1 MPDKWM
7 TELSNLTGLAHYP
20 KQGPFGQKAGALI
33 GERDGYLLTIGPAV
47 EGRQS
52 SIRLMLHY
60 PEMQLSEAF
69 RASVNQS
76 LENAPT
82 FPDSERKAIKKMQ
95 VGADFFLWQWNYSF
109 GKPKA
114 EKVAALAT
122 AMVDAAKQVA
132 PRFAGKCEICKS
144 SATSEFLLRNAVP
157 GYYCSGCQEKLR
169 AEGDA
174 ADQAYDALPTNL
186 PNGLL
191 FGSLAAIAGGIAWGL
206 VAYFLNYIFL
216 WGAILIGMMVCWAVF
231 KGIGKI
237 NTAGKVAAFLLTVA
251 SVIFGDAI
259 FYTLALARQEKI
271 PISLELLKEILAN
284 IVSIE
289 TTGSN
294 IISVAFALIGAGI
307 VIYQKRKPKFTP
319 EFQRLGAPAA

>member
-1 MPDKWM
+1 MSDKWM
-7 TELSNLTGLAHYP
+7 TELSSLSGLSHYP
-20 KQGPFGQKAGALI
+20 NQGPFAQKAGALI
-33 GERDGYLLTIGPAV
+33 GDRDGYLLAIGPAV

-52 SIRLMLHY
+52 SIKLMLRY
-60 PEMQLSEAF
+60 PEMQLSESF
-69 RASVNQS
+69 RASVDQA

-109 GKPKA
+109 GKPKVDQ
-114 EKVAALAT
+114 VAALAT
-122 AMVDAAKQVA
+122 ALVDAAKQVA
-132 PRFAGKCEICKS
+132 PKFAGKCEICKS
-144 SATSEFLLRNAVP
+144 SSTSEILLRNAVP
-157 GYYCSGCQEKLR
+157 GYFCSGCQERLR

-174 ADQAYDALPTNL
+174 ADQAYEALPTNF
-186 PNGLL
+186 PKGLL
-191 FGSLAAIAGGIAWGL
+191 FGALAAIAGGLAWGL
-206 VAYFLNYIFL
+206 VAYAINYIFL

-237 NTAGKVAAFLLTVA
+237 NIAGRVAAFVLTVA

-271 PISLELLKEILAN
+271 PVSLDLLKEVLTN
-284 IVSIE
+284 IVEIE
-289 TTGSN
+289 TTGEN
-294 IISVAFALIGAGI
+294 IISVLFALIGAGI

-319 EFQRLGAPAA
+319 EFQRLGAPA